1 MRTTDKLNIA
11 GFVIASAGSMLGMT
25 GALQQTN
32 AYYPFKPGPF
42 LGYMLRITFGPILRK
57 SVADEIHTA
66 AKLSEKRPEDRA
78 KSLHGLYFL
87 FCGFL
92 LQMVGAA
99 VLLAAALIS
108 P

>member
-1 MRTTDKLNIA
+1 MRTADKLNIA
-11 GFVIASAGSMLGMT
+11 GFVIASAGSMLGMA

-66 AKLSEKRPEDRA
+66 AKLSEKQTGVTAPNRYTDFIF
-78 KSLHGLYFL
+78 YF
-87 FCGFL
+87 
-92 LQMVGAA
+92 A
-99 VLLAAALIS
+99 VS
-108 P
+108 CSRWWERQCF